1 MEEMDRYRS
10 CTSVTLGNGA
20 TTSFWFDSWLHE
32 TPLSTLFSALF
43 SHVLGPDTTVQFVF
57 QHDFDLHLRPR
68 LTTTTGRH
76 SFAMCQKH
84 TAKAVKLTAN
94 DLPCVTHGK
103 RHTAYIGRQSGYLP
117 CIGSRAHGK
126 GHIGTRQT
134 FFGKK

>member
-84 TAKAVKLTAN
+84 TAN
-94 DLPCVTHGK
+94 HLPCYTRQTPHGIHRPAK
-103 RHTAYIGRQSGYLP
+103 RLFAVYWFS
-117 CIGSRAHGK
+117 
-126 GHIGTRQT
+126 GTRQRT
-134 FFGKK
+134 RWHSANIFWKKIK